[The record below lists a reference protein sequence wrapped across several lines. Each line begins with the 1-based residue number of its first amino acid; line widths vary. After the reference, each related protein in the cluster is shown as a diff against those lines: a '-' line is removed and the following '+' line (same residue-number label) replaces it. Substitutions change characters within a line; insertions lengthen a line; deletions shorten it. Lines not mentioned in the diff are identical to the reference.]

1 MRRLLVAL
9 FALGIAA
16 EPCAAATFKRSTAME
31 ARAAIDAVC
40 DVYNARPNLIRR
52 VQMARVHQAAS
63 AGIWKTS
70 TDDALAKLQSSG
82 NLSADFADVFSRD
95 DKIVYA
101 IFTRGDATGDGGG
114 ADEYCYINQKLA
126 RASTEL
132 VDTSTD
138 HEVSRKLYFDARGG
152 LFADTGAMIR
162 DIDKRRNATVP
173 EAYTAPLDIPVYA
186 TPAKL
191 PFYGAYRAA
200 LVGKLPAL

>member
-1 MRRLLVAL
+1 MRRFVVAL
-9 FALGIAA
+9 FAMAIVA
-16 EPCAAATFKRSTAME
+16 EPCGAATLKRSTAMKD
-31 ARAAIDAVC
+31 RAAIDGVC

-52 VQMARVHQAAS
+52 VRMARVHEAAS
-63 AGIWKTS
+63 AGVWKTS

-82 NLSADFADVFSRD
+82 NLNADFADVFSRD
-95 DKIVYA
+95 GKVVYA

-114 ADEYCYINQKLA
+114 ADEYCYINGKLA

-138 HEVSRKLYFDARGG
+138 HEVSRKLYYDVRGG
-152 LFADTGAMIR
+152 LFADTGAMVR

-173 EAYTAPLDIPVYA
+173 EAYTAPLEIPVYA
-186 TPAKL
+186 TPSAL

-200 LVGKLPAL
+200 LAGKLPAL

>member
-9 FALGIAA
+9 VALGIAA
-16 EPCAAATFKRSTAME
+16 EPCAAATFKRSTAIE

-40 DVYNARPNLIRR
+40 DVYNARPKLIRR
-52 VQMARVHQAAS
+52 VQMARVRQASS
-63 AGIWKTS
+63 AGIWKSS

-82 NLSADFADVFSRD
+82 NLNADFADVFSRD
-95 DKIVYA
+95 DKVVYA
-101 IFTRGDATGDGGG
+101 ILTRGDATGDGGG
-114 ADEYCYINQKLA
+114 ALEYCYINGKLA

-138 HEVSRKLYFDARGG
+138 HEVSRKLYFDVRGG

-173 EAYTAPLDIPVYA
+173 EAYTAPLEIPVYA

-191 PFYGAYRAA
+191 PFYDAYRAA
-200 LVGKLPAL
+200 LAGKLPAL

>member
-1 MRRLLVAL
+1 M
-9 FALGIAA
+9 GIAA
-16 EPCAAATFKRSTAME
+16 EPCAAATFERSTAME

-52 VQMARVHQAAS
+52 VQMARVHEATS
-63 AGIWKTS
+63 AGMWKTS
-70 TDDALAKLQSSG
+70 SDDALAKLQSSG
-82 NLSADFADVFSRD
+82 NLNADFADVFSRD
-95 DKIVYA
+95 DKVVYA
-101 IFTRGDATGDGGG
+101 TLTRGDATGDGGG
-114 ADEYCYINQKLA
+114 ADEYCYINGKLA

-138 HEVSRKLYFDARGG
+138 HDVSRKLYFDVRGG
-152 LFADTGAMIR
+152 LFADTGAMVR

-191 PFYGAYRAA
+191 PFYAAYRAA
-200 LVGKLPAL
+200 LAGKLPAL

>member
-9 FALGIAA
+9 VALGIAA
-16 EPCAAATFKRSTAME
+16 EPCAAATFKRSTAIE

-40 DVYNARPNLIRR
+40 DVYNARPKLIRR
-52 VQMARVHQAAS
+52 VQMARVHQASS
-63 AGIWKTS
+63 AGIWKSS

-82 NLSADFADVFSRD
+82 NLNADFADVFSRD
-95 DKIVYA
+95 DKVVYA
-101 IFTRGDATGDGGG
+101 ILTRGDATGDGGG
-114 ADEYCYINQKLA
+114 ALEYCYINGKLA

-138 HEVSRKLYFDARGG
+138 HEVSRKLYFDVRGG

-173 EAYTAPLDIPVYA
+173 EAYTAPLEIPVYA

-191 PFYGAYRAA
+191 PFYDAYRAA
-200 LVGKLPAL
+200 LAGKLPAL

>member
-9 FALGIAA
+9 VAMGIAA
-16 EPCAAATFKRSTAME
+16 EPCAAATFERSTAME

-52 VQMARVHQAAS
+52 VQMARVHEATS
-63 AGIWKTS
+63 AGMWKTS
-70 TDDALAKLQSSG
+70 SDDALAKLQSSG
-82 NLSADFADVFSRD
+82 NLNADFADVFSRD
-95 DKIVYA
+95 DKVVYA
-101 IFTRGDATGDGGG
+101 TLTRGDATGDGGG
-114 ADEYCYINQKLA
+114 ADEYCYINGKLA

-138 HEVSRKLYFDARGG
+138 HDVSRKLYFDVRGG
-152 LFADTGAMIR
+152 LFADTGAMVR

-191 PFYGAYRAA
+191 PFYAAYRAA
-200 LVGKLPAL
+200 LAGKLPAL